1 MDVLTQIR
9 KPVEREMKDFE
20 SLFSITLQHQNPLLT
35 TALQHIMS
43 RKGKLMRPI
52 LILLAAKKYG
62 VVNEAV
68 LHAAVS
74 LEMLHTASLVHD
86 DVVDES
92 GERRG
97 QSSLNALMDNK
108 AAVLV
113 GDYLLSTSLQHAA
126 MAGNLRVVELV
137 ARLGQTL
144 SDGELQQL
152 SNVKSDKISE
162 NQYFEVIRSKTAS
175 LFAVCAE
182 VGALLSGA
190 SEEEIRRLGEFGT
203 HVGIC
208 FQIRDDVFDYYDT
221 EVGKPTGNDMKEGKL
236 TLPVIHAVMQPGAE
250 TWRGLALKVRAGRA
264 TEDEIKSLVDFT
276 KRSGGIEYA
285 RQKMDEFR
293 DRGLDFIGEDGKA
306 EVGEALRLYMDFVLK
321 RVS

>member
-1 MDVLTQIR
+1 MDVLAQIR
-9 KPVEREMKDFE
+9 KPVEREMKEFE
-20 SLFSITLQHQNPLLT
+20 SLFRVTLQHQNPILSM
-35 TALQHIMS
+35 ALQHIMS

-52 LILLAAKKYG
+52 LVLLAAKRYG
-62 VVNEAV
+62 EVNDAV

-92 GERRG
+92 NERRG
-97 QSSLNALMDNK
+97 QSSVNALWDNK
-108 AAVLV
+108 AAVLS
-113 GDYLLSTSLQHAA
+113 GDYLLSTSLKHAA
-126 MAGNLRVVELV
+126 MAGSLRVVDLV

-152 SNVKSDKISE
+152 SNLESDEISE
-162 NQYFEVIRSKTAS
+162 AQYFEVIRRKTAS

-190 SEEEIRRLGEFGT
+190 PEEKVRQLADFGCN
-203 HVGIC
+203 VGLC
-208 FQIRDDVFDYYDT
+208 FQIRDDVFDYYDA

-236 TLPVIHAVMQPGAE
+236 TLPVVHAVLQSGAE
-250 TWRGLALKVRAGRA
+250 EWRGLALKVRAGKA
-264 TEDEIKSLVDFT
+264 SEEEIKSLVDFT

-285 RQKMDEFR
+285 RRKMDEIR
-293 DRGLDFIGEDGKA
+293 SHALGLWARTGGKMCA
-306 EVGEALRLYMDFVLK
+306 RPC
-321 RVS
+321 RSTWTSC

>member
-9 KPVEREMKDFE
+9 KPIEREMADFE
-20 SLFSITLQHQNPLLT
+20 SLFGITLQHQNALLT
-35 TALQHIMS
+35 MALQHVLS

-52 LILLAAKKYG
+52 LVLLAAKRYG
-62 VVNEAV
+62 KVNDAV

-97 QSSLNALMDNK
+97 QLSVNALMDNK

-113 GDYLLSTSLQHAA
+113 GDYLLSTALKHAA
-126 MAGNLRVVELV
+126 TAGNLEVVDIV
-137 ARLGQTL
+137 AKLGQTL

-152 SNVKSDKISE
+152 SNVKSDEISE
-162 NQYFEVIRSKTAS
+162 EQYFDVIRSKTAS
-175 LFAVCAE
+175 LFASCAE

-190 SEEEIRRLGEFGT
+190 TKTQIARLRDFGT
-203 HVGIC
+203 YVGLC
-208 FQIRDDVFDYYDT
+208 FQIRDDVFDYYDV

-236 TLPVIHAVMQPGAE
+236 TLPVIYAVLQPGAE
-250 TWRGLALKVRAGRA
+250 KWHEIALKVRAGKA
-264 TEDEIKSLVDFT
+264 TEDEIKNLVEFT
-276 KRSGGIEYA
+276 KQSGGIDYA
-285 RQKMDEFR
+285 RHKMDEIR
-293 DRGLDFIGEDGKA
+293 NSAMKLLSDEGND
-306 EVGEALRLYMDFVLK
+306 EVKEALQLYLDFVLK

>member
-20 SLFSITLQHQNPLLT
+20 SLFGITLQHQNPLLMI
-35 TALQHIMS
+35 ALRHVLS

-52 LILLAAKKYG
+52 LTLLAAKKYG
-62 VVNEAV
+62 EINDSV

-92 GERRG
+92 GVRRG
-97 QSSLNALMDNK
+97 QSSVNALLDNK

-113 GDYLLSTSLQHAA
+113 GDYLLSTALKHAA
-126 MAGNLRVVELV
+126 MAGDLRVVDLV

-152 SNVKSDKISE
+152 SNVKSDEISE
-162 NQYFEVIRSKTAS
+162 NQYFDVIRRKTAS

-190 SEEEIRRLGEFGT
+190 SEDEIRRLGEF
-203 HVGIC
+203 
-208 FQIRDDVFDYYDT
+208 DVFDYYDA

-236 TLPVIHAVMQPGAE
+236 TLPVVHAVLQPGAE
-250 TWRGLALKVRAGRA
+250 TWHETALKVRAGRA
-264 TEDEIKSLVDFT
+264 TEEEISALVDFT
-276 KRSGGIEYA
+276 KQSGGIEYA
-285 RQKMDEFR
+285 RRKMDEFR
-293 DRGLDFIGEDGKA
+293 EQAVGLIDSDGNEA
-306 EVGEALRLYMDFVLK
+306 VGEALRLYLDFVLK